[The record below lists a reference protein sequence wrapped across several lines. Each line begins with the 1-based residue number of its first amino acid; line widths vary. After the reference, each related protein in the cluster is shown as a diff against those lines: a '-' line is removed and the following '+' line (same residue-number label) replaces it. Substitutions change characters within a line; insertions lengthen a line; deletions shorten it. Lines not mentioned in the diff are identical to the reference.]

1 MNGLSDLVPVP
12 LAAPETAHL
21 RAARLRVMLGFALL
35 ALIVL
40 FFAPLRALAGS
51 AALAALVAC
60 ASFVL
65 IQGWQWLRAKNAA
78 DDAWLM
84 REKNDAA

>member
-1 MNGLSDLVPVP
+1 MSGFRDLILAP
-12 LAAPETAHL
+12 LAAPETPHL
-21 RAARLRVMLGFALL
+21 RAARMRVMLGFALL

-40 FFAPLRALAGS
+40 FFAPLRAAAGS

-60 ASFVL
+60 ATFVL
-65 IQGWQWLRAKNAA
+65 IQAWQWLRAKNAA

-84 REKNDAA
+84 REHGDAA

>member
-1 MNGLSDLVPVP
+1 MSKLRDLVPAP
-12 LAAPETAHL
+12 MAAPETPHL
-21 RAARLRVMLGFALL
+21 RAARMLVMLGFALL
-35 ALIVL
+35 ALVAL
-40 FFAPLRALAGS
+40 FFAPLRAAANS

-60 ASFVL
+60 ATFVL

-84 REKNDAA
+84 QEHDDAA